1 MRGGVWPSREGFFFS
16 KTGHVKEEDR
26 KIPSLPPTKLYTHY
40 TACLRTSVSISFYHT
55 RAQFEK
61 PGIPESMK
69 FLKSRISTCRPNP
82 TKIKSKV
89 KLCLVIYIS
98 HNQIK
103 RAAWLYVARTIYFL
117 KEFPFGVM
125 LENFLLSSD
134 LITNALSAF
143 TQRLDLPFKDC

>member
-1 MRGGVWPSREGFFFS
+1 MAFKGRFFSLS

-40 TACLRTSVSISFYHT
+40 TARLRTSVSISFYHT

-69 FLKSRISTCRPNP
+69 FLKSRISTRRPNP

-89 KLCLVIYIS
+89 KLCSVIYIS

-103 RAAWLYVARTIYFL
+103 RAAWLYEVRTIL
-117 KEFPFGVM
+117 PEGIS
-125 LENFLLSSD
+125 LLCD
-134 LITNALSAF
+134 E
-143 TQRLDLPFKDC
+143 